1 MFPRTPFTPLS
12 FGRGSDGPSAWPIG
26 VTSRVARGASK
37 LVGNRPANRA
47 GNSAVA
53 RGDWWGV
60 GGTRRGG
67 AGWAPGREDPGSTR
81 GRLLRAAFAVL
92 VRDGYHATTV
102 QAVAREAGLSSGA
115 IYGNFTDKQ
124 ELMALAVLE
133 RWSELQH
140 DLFSLAGGL
149 VLGGGRETGVLL
161 HHFVEHLAAPPS
173 SEHRLLTE
181 VTGAAMRDAG
191 PSPLQEGA
199 ETLASVVRGA
209 VENGKAAGVISEA
222 FTTDALVA
230 LMVCLHLGTITSKS
244 WGLRQVSPDEARQ
257 VLAALSR
264 SIAPGRPRP

>member
-1 MFPRTPFTPLS
+1 MGDTTRGGT
-12 FGRGSDGPSAWPIG
+12 GRG
-26 VTSRVARGASK
+26 
-37 LVGNRPANRA
+37 RA
-47 GNSAVA
+47 GWS
-53 RGDWWGV
+53 
-60 GGTRRGG
+60 
-67 AGWAPGREDPGSTR
+67 PGREDPGSTR
-81 GRLLRAAFAVL
+81 GRLLRAAFDLL

-102 QAVAREAGLSSGA
+102 QAVAREAGLTSGA

-140 DLFSLAGGL
+140 DLFSLATGPGA
-149 VLGGGRETGVLL
+149 GNEPGVLL

-181 VTGAAMRDAG
+181 VTGAAMRDPG

-199 ETLASVVRGA
+199 RTLAAVLRTA
-209 VENGKAAGVISEA
+209 VERGKAAGVISDD

-244 WGLRQVSPDEARQ
+244 WGLRQIGEAEARE
-257 VLAALSR
+257 VMAALSR
-264 SIAPGRPRP
+264 SIAPPRDRR